1 MEHFPIL
8 SHLDGLLI
16 YLLSLIL
23 GPRKLKAETL
33 LPLGKL
39 DPGLKAPDTG
49 LEYGSIASDAKL
61 VDRLGYHSLLMEETK
76 DDPFQILSLAASQTS
91 EVKLGTSVAIA
102 FTRSPFTLAQSAWTA
117 HKISGGRFELGIGS
131 QVKGHIRRR
140 HGLQW
145 HPPGPVSYTHL
156 TLPTIYSV

>member
-1 MEHFPIL
+1 M
-8 SHLDGLLI
+8 
-16 YLLSLIL
+16 
-23 GPRKLKAETL
+23 KAETL

-49 LEYGSIASDAKL
+49 LEYGSIVSDAKL

-117 HKISGGRFELGIGS
+117 HKISGGRFELGVGS
-131 QVKGHIRRR
+131 QVKLSLIHI
-140 HGLQW
+140 
-145 HPPGPVSYTHL
+145 
-156 TLPTIYSV
+156 